1 MLWITGDTH
10 GDFDR
15 LPGFRDNKTGPKL
28 GPDDKLIICGDFGGV
43 RNGGKKENRILD
55 ELAALPYEI
64 LFVDGNHEN
73 FRLLSRFP
81 GVIWRKGYIH
91 EIRPNIKHL
100 TRGWIFDIDGV
111 KIFTMG
117 GARSHDI
124 EDGILDPMDPN
135 FKDDYALLAGTQ
147 ARFRVKNRTWWPEEL
162 PTEIQIEQARKFL
175 KFANYNVDYIVTHCA
190 PNSIIDLIL
199 PGVPDKQDKLTDFFE
214 EIQQKVGF
222 RRWYFG
228 HYHKNQAFCGGLFQ
242 CLYEQIMPML

>member
-1 MLWITGDTH
+1 MAIWITGDTH
-10 GDFDR
+10 GDFSRLAEGVFPALDR
-15 LPGFRDNKTGPKL
+15 LTKKDC
-28 GPDDKLIICGDFGGV
+28 LIVCGDFGGLWQ
-43 RNGGKKENRILD
+43 GGSRERKRLD
-55 ELAALPYEI
+55 RLEARPFTT

-73 FRLLSRFP
+73 FDRLARYPAEEWHGGLVRR
-81 GVIWRKGYIH
+81 V
-91 EIRPNIKHL
+91 RPSVLHL
-100 TRGWIFDIDGV
+100 MRGQMFALEG
-111 KIFTMG
+111 KRIFTMG

-199 PGVPDKQDKLTDFFE
+199 PGVLDKQDKLTDFFE
-214 EIQQKVGF
+214 EIQPKVGF